1 MKRVYL
7 LLYLMLSGIAG
18 VFAQQGAQQN
28 EKEAYLKVI
37 TQRAAKIADALQ
49 ISDAAKKEKVSNIIR
64 DQYNNLNDIYMERDV
79 SVKAIKEKLQ
89 QDKPAIEA
97 AIKEQTVKTEV
108 KLGKLHKKYLSKL
121 SSQLN
126 EQQVDQVKNGMTYN
140 VLPIT
145 YKAYQEQILS
155 LTDEQKKQILTWLT
169 EAREHAI
176 DAESAEKK
184 HAWFGKYKGRI
195 NNYLSAAGYDLKKE
209 GAEWEKRRKAT
220 AIKGN

>member
-18 VFAQQGAQQN
+18 VFAQQVTQQN
-28 EKEAYLKVI
+28 EKDAYLKVI
-37 TQRAAKIADALQ
+37 TQRAGKIADGLQ
-49 ISDAAKKEKVSNIIR
+49 IGDAAKKEKVRDIIR
-64 DQYNNLNDIYMERDV
+64 DQYSNLNDIYMERDAN
-79 SVKAIKEKLQ
+79 VKAIKEKLQ
-89 QDKPAIEA
+89 QDKAATEA
-97 AIKEQTVKTEV
+97 AIKEQTIKTEA

-155 LTDEQKKQILTWLT
+155 LTDEQKKQIFTWLT

-209 GAEWEKRRKAT
+209 GAEWEKRRKA
-220 AIKGN
+220 AAVKGN